1 MLESRPDLAPVN
13 AIDDCWNRIGNHGD
27 HSCARLT
34 DHVLCRNC
42 PVYAAAAKTLL
53 DRLPAGQ
60 AHADSLTTSFAT
72 DVLHAHLAGEGAREQ
87 PDEVFIVFRVGR
99 EWLAL
104 PARALEEVG
113 TLRRIHS
120 LPHRR
125 GGAILGVANVRG
137 NLTVCLSPIVLLG
150 LGGAQ
155 ADGMDSVH
163 AQAASQGR
171 MLMVTTGASS
181 VVLPVDQV
189 DGARRIKSEAIRPLP
204 STVSGAAS
212 SLARGLI
219 REGDR
224 DIGVLDDG
232 RLRDH
237 IARSLR

>member
-1 MLESRPDLAPVN
+1 MLDPRPDQSDLTT
-13 AIDDCWNRIGNHGD
+13 IDDCWNRIGNLGD
-27 HSCARLT
+27 HSCSRLT
-34 DHVLCRNC
+34 EHVLCRNC

-53 DRLPAGQ
+53 DRLPTGQ
-60 AHADSLTTSFAT
+60 SHTEALTTALAS
-72 DVLHAHLAGEGAREQ
+72 DVLQAQLLDDDVREEA
-87 PDEVFIVFRVGR
+87 DDVLIVFRVGR

-137 NLTVCLSPIVLLG
+137 NLTVCLSPAVLLG
-150 LGGAQ
+150 LGGAPTEG
-155 ADGMDSVH
+155 AVT
-163 AQAASQGR
+163 ALQAASQGR
-171 MLMVTTGASS
+171 MLMVTTGARS

-189 DGARRIKSEAIRPLP
+189 DGARRFKVDAVRPLP

-212 SLARGLI
+212 SLARGMI

-224 DIGVLDDG
+224 DIGVLDDA

>member
-1 MLESRPDLAPVN
+1 MLESRLDSTGLM

-27 HSCARLT
+27 HSCPRLA

-53 DRLPAGQ
+53 DRLPAGHAHTDTLATALASDGLQ
-60 AHADSLTTSFAT
+60 AHML
-72 DVLHAHLAGEGAREQ
+72 GENTREQ
-87 PDEVFIVFRVGR
+87 SDEVLIVFRVGR

-137 NLTVCLSPIVLLG
+137 NLTVCLSPSVLLG
-150 LGGAQ
+150 LSPAKPDGADTAHGQ
-155 ADGMDSVH
+155 AD
-163 AQAASQGR
+163 SQGR
-171 MLMVTTGASS
+171 MLMVTTGARS

-189 DGARRIKSEAIRPLP
+189 DGARRIRAAAVRALP
-204 STVSGAAS
+204 ATVSGAAMR
-212 SLARGLI
+212 LARGMF

-224 DIGVLDDG
+224 DIGVLDDV